1 MHSLFL
7 SLVLLIIHTQIS
19 RAENTCTDFRFL
31 VYIDYTQYQFGY
43 PPFSDNYD
51 VATYIQDINR
61 RDADKTFHPISGS
74 IPGNGTFRLSG
85 TYCEP
90 ANATTLLVATHG
102 LNSDRTYWDIQY
114 QPEKYNFAN
123 YVVGKGYSF
132 LSYDLLGAGRSQV
145 ISGYTLQ
152 LPMHIAMLEK
162 ILTRI
167 RENSLFPKSV
177 EHTVPKKI
185 VPIGF
190 NVGSRIT
197 NAVIAKNDSLAD
209 AVILTGVSYK
219 ASVASSIGSLF
230 SSWNG
235 KIASTVDK
243 KWEDSGYD
251 SGYLDQD
258 DKFVIWK
265 LFYRKG
271 YYDTNLTDSY
281 STEHRYPQ
289 AIMGSATARLVD
301 LNAKAFKSPVL
312 VMAGEYDYINCG
324 GNCQGILGPSAREA
338 FPNSKGF
345 QSHIQPGAAHSLNLA
360 YNATGGYQVI
370 VDFLKKNGL

>member
-1 MHSLFL
+1 MHPLFL
-7 SLVLLIIHTQIS
+7 SLILLIIHTQTS
-19 RAENTCTDFRFL
+19 RAETICIDFRFL

-43 PPFSDNYD
+43 PPFNDNYD

-61 RDADKTFHPISGS
+61 RDADKAFHPISGS
-74 IPGNGTFRLSG
+74 IPGNATHRLSG

-90 ANATTLLVATHG
+90 PNATTLLVATHG
-102 LNSDRTYWDIQY
+102 VLSDRTYWDIQY
-114 QPEKYNFAN
+114 QPKKYNFAN

-152 LPMHIAMLEK
+152 LSTHVAMLEK
-162 ILTRI
+162 ILTKI
-167 RENSLFPKSV
+167 RENNLFPKSV
-177 EHTVPKKI
+177 DHTVPKKI
-185 VPIGF
+185 IPIGF
-190 NVGSRIT
+190 NLGSLIT
-197 NAVIAKNDSLAD
+197 NAVIAKNASLAD
-209 AVILTGVSYK
+209 AAILTGVGYK
-219 ASVASSIGSLF
+219 ASVGSSIGSLL

-235 KIASTVDK
+235 KIASTVDA
-243 KWEDSGYD
+243 KWGDMGYD

-258 DKFVIWK
+258 DKFAIWK

-271 YYDTNLTDSY
+271 YYDTNLTDLF

-289 AIMGSATARLVD
+289 AIMGSATAPLVN

-312 VMAGEYDYINCG
+312 VMAGEYDSINCG

-338 FPNSKGF
+338 FPNSRGF
-345 QSHIQPGAAHSLNLA
+345 QSHVQPGAAHSLNLA

>member
-1 MHSLFL
+1 MYFL
-7 SLVLLIIHTQIS
+7 SLSLILLTIHTQIS
-19 RAENTCTDFRFL
+19 RAETTCTDFRFL

-43 PPFSDNYD
+43 LPFNDNYD

-61 RDADKTFHPISGS
+61 RDADKNFHPISGS
-74 IPGNGTFRLSG
+74 IPGNGTFRFSG

-152 LPMHIAMLEK
+152 LPMHVAILEK
-162 ILTRI
+162 ILTKI

-190 NVGSRIT
+190 NIGSLLT
-197 NAVIAKNDSLAD
+197 NAVIAKNASLVD
-209 AVILTGVSYK
+209 AAILTGVGYK
-219 ASVASSIGSLF
+219 ASVASFIASLF

-265 LFYRKG
+265 LLYRKG

-289 AIMGSATARLVD
+289 AIMESATVPLVN

-312 VMAGEYDYINCG
+312 VMAGENDYINCG

-345 QSHIQPGAAHSLNLA
+345 QSYIQPGAAHSLNLA

-370 VDFLKKNGL
+370 VDFLKKNGF

>member
-7 SLVLLIIHTQIS
+7 SLVLLIIHIQIS
-19 RAENTCTDFRFL
+19 RAETTCIDFRFL
-31 VYIDYTQYQFGY
+31 VFIDYTQYQFGY
-43 PPFSDNYD
+43 PPFNDNYD

-61 RDADKTFHPISGS
+61 RDDDKTFHPVSGS
-74 IPGNGTFRLSG
+74 LPGNGTFRFSG

-102 LNSDRTYWDIQY
+102 LISDRTYWDIQY

-145 ISGYTLQ
+145 VSGYTLQ
-152 LPMHIAMLEK
+152 LHMHVAVLEK

-177 EHTVPKKI
+177 DHTVPKKI

-197 NAVIAKNDSLAD
+197 NAVIAKNASLAD
-209 AVILTGVSYK
+209 AVILTGVGYK

-281 STEHRYPQ
+281 STEHRFPQ
-289 AIMGSATARLVD
+289 AIMGSATAPLVN

-312 VMAGEYDYINCG
+312 VMNGEYDYINCG
-324 GNCQGILGPSAREA
+324 GNCQGILGPSAKEA
-338 FPNSKGF
+338 FPNSKGL
-345 QSHIQPGAAHSLNLA
+345 QTHVQPGAAHSLNLA
-360 YNATGGYQVI
+360 YNATSGYQVI
-370 VDFLKKNGL
+370 VDFLKKNGF

>member
-1 MHSLFL
+1 MHCLLF
-7 SLVLLIIHTQIS
+7 SIVLLIIHTQIS
-19 RAENTCTDFRFL
+19 HAETICTDFRFL

-43 PPFSDNYD
+43 PPFNDNYD

-90 ANATTLLVATHG
+90 ANATTLLVAMHG
-102 LNSDRTYWDIQY
+102 LDSDRTYWDIQY

-145 ISGYTLQ
+145 VSGYTLQ
-152 LPMHIAMLEK
+152 LPMHVAMLEK
-162 ILTRI
+162 ILTKI

-190 NVGSRIT
+190 NVGSHIT
-197 NAVIAKNDSLAD
+197 NAVIAKNASLVD
-209 AVILTGVSYK
+209 AVILTGVGYK
-219 ASVASSIGSLF
+219 ASVASSIGSLL

-235 KIASTVDK
+235 KIASTVDP
-243 KWEDSGYD
+243 KWEDLGYH

-265 LFYRKG
+265 LLYRKG

-289 AIMGSATARLVD
+289 AIMESATAPLID

-324 GNCQGILGPSAREA
+324 GNCQGILRPSAREA

-345 QSHIQPGAAHSLNLA
+345 QSHVQPGAAHSLNLA